1 VPENKKSLGKN
12 SARARICKR
21 IRNNGTEVK
30 LKNYTFYGGKSIIK
44 QGSTFHSLPTAAML
58 IAGWKCFDQ

>member
-1 VPENKKSLGKN
+1 MPGYKKSLGRN

-21 IRNNGTEVK
+21 IRHKGTEVK

-44 QGSTFHSLPTAAML
+44 QDSTFHSLPTAAML